1 MQDTIKFKWMEIRT
15 SERGSF
21 NIKKT
26 KTVVMNLQI
35 CALNIY

>member
-1 MQDTIKFKWMEIRT
+1 MHDIIKFKWMEIRT
-15 SERGSF
+15 SEPAAF

-26 KTVVMNLQI
+26 KTVVMNLQM